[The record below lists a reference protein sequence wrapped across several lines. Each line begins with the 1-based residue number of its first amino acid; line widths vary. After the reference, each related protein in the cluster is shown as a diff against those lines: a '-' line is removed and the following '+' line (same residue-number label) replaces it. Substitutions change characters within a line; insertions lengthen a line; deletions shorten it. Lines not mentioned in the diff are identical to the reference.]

1 MCVNIYTYIHIY
13 ACVQIYAH
21 IFWIDYI
28 WPRSLFQVSFRDS
41 AGEKFAFFLQK
52 KNFPVL
58 KLTQVLLQSNKYP
71 YNISKAVRAGNAAVL
86 EGFA

>member
-1 MCVNIYTYIHIY
+1 MHVYSIH
-13 ACVQIYAH
+13 AH
-21 IFWIDYI
+21 IFWINYI
-28 WPRSLFQVSFRDS
+28 WFRPLSQVLFCDS

-71 YNISKAVRAGNAAVL
+71 HNISKAVRAGTAAAL
-86 EGFA
+86 KGFA

>member
-1 MCVNIYTYIHIY
+1 MHTSFGSI
-13 ACVQIYAH
+13 
-21 IFWIDYI
+21 IFD
-28 WPRSLFQVSFRDS
+28 LGHCFKFFFS
-41 AGEKFAFFLQK
+41 AGKKFVIFLQK

-86 EGFA
+86 KGFA